1 MFLLWH
7 KCIHYDT
14 LTKMKAPFFVAAP
27 FYAVVTTYIVLEEYE
42 KALELDEKM
51 PLHVVGNS
59 LLYFDYISWSL
70 LLHLAV
76 LPAPTKV
83 CIIYIIYIYYFLKC
97 YLCYFMVF
105 VLISVKGWD
114 RRKVESSIQEIRGI
128 GFCKTVSLLAC
139 PNYTCQSWDCS
150 CKRRNCKGI

>member
-1 MFLLWH
+1 
-7 KCIHYDT
+7 
-14 LTKMKAPFFVAAP
+14 MKAPFFVAAP

-83 CIIYIIYIYYFLKC
+83 CIIYIIYILFFKML
-97 YLCYFMVF
+97 FMLFYGVCINF
-105 VLISVKGWD
+105 G
-114 RRKVESSIQEIRGI
+114 
-128 GFCKTVSLLAC
+128 
-139 PNYTCQSWDCS
+139 
-150 CKRRNCKGI
+150 